1 MTDVI
6 NAGSEASPA
15 AAKIL
20 SAGSDL
26 LDDPGAVM
34 VSVVMPCLNEE
45 ESVGR
50 CVAAAL
56 NGIRKTGLTGE
67 VIVCDNGSSDRSV
80 EVARE
85 SGAVVVTE
93 PRRGY
98 GNAYRR
104 GFAAA
109 RGRYLVM
116 GDSDCSYDFS
126 RLDELVAPLLDGYE
140 YVLGSRFGGAILPG
154 AMPWTHRYIGNPVLT
169 GALNRLFGLKTSD
182 AHSGMRAFT
191 REAYRRMGLRSEG
204 MEFASE
210 VVVSAAQAGLRMTE
224 VPIVYHP
231 RLGESKLRGLRD
243 ALRHLRYMLL
253 QCPRQLFVFP
263 GSVLLALGLVAQLV
277 VMASPLERTRFS
289 LGVLLASCFALLAV
303 LGYQSVLLGL
313 FAQLGTA
320 RTGPGSAA
328 VRWIDRQ
335 ATLGRGMIFGL
346 MLVVL
351 GAALDVVLLIT
362 GAGREIGLAGEV
374 HAGILSLT
382 LMAIGVQTTFAGL
395 FVGVLRH
402 PSRGAAEPPP
412 AFADEQIVLPPV
424 RGAVR

>member
-6 NAGSEASPA
+6 NARAELSPVA
-15 AAKIL
+15 AEVL
-20 SAGSDL
+20 DAGSDL
-26 LDDPGAVM
+26 LDGPGQVA

-45 ESVGR
+45 GSVGR
-50 CVAAAL
+50 CVSAAL
-56 NGIRKTGLTGE
+56 AGIQRTGLTGE
-67 VIVCDNGSSDRSV
+67 VVVCDNDSSDRSV
-80 EVARE
+80 EEARQA
-85 SGAVVVTE
+85 GAVVVTE

-126 RLDELVAPLLDGYE
+126 RLDELVAPLLDGYD
-140 YVLGSRFGGAILPG
+140 YVLGSRFAGSILPG
-154 AMPWTHRYIGNPVLT
+154 AMPWTHRYLGNPVLT

-191 REAYRRMGLRSEG
+191 RDAYQRMGLRSEG

-210 VVVSAAQAGLRMTE
+210 VVVSAAQAGLRMKE

-231 RLGESKLRGLRD
+231 RVGESKLRGLRD

-263 GSVLLALGLVAQLV
+263 GSILLALGLIAQLV
-277 VMASPLERTRFS
+277 VMASPLEHTRFS

-303 LGYQSVLLGL
+303 LGYQSVLLGV
-313 FAQLGTA
+313 FAQIGA
-320 RTGPGSAA
+320 RQPGDSPA
-328 VRWIDRQ
+328 VRWVDRQ
-335 ATLGRGMIFGL
+335 VTLGRSMTLGL
-346 MLVVL
+346 VLVVL
-351 GAALDVVLLIT
+351 GIALDCVLLIT

-382 LMAIGVQTTFAGL
+382 LMAIGVQTSFAGL

-402 PSRGAAEPPP
+402 PSRGPVD
-412 AFADEQIVLPPV
+412 AFAEEEIVLPV
-424 RGAVR
+424 GEAIR